1 MEIDSNKIIVNALIV
16 NVIIFVILFIS
27 INFKKAALVLSL
39 LFKEEI
45 YHGNN

>member
-1 MEIDSNKIIVNALIV
+1 MEIDSNKIIVNALIA
-16 NVIIFVILFIS
+16 NVILFIS

-45 YHGNN
+45 YHGIN